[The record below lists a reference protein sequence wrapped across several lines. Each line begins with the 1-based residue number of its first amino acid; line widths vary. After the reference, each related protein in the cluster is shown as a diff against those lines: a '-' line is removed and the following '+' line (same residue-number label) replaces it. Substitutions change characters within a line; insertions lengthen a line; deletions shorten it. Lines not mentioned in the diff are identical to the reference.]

1 MWATRNVGAT
11 LPEEYGDY
19 FAWGETQTKAI
30 YNWRTYRHCDGDYGM
45 LTKYCTRADYG
56 YNGFVDNLTVLEP
69 EDDAATANYGGR
81 IPTKED
87 WEELMSNTTCIWAR
101 QNGVSGCCFTGTNGN
116 SIFLPAAG
124 SRSDSSVHA
133 VGNFCHYWSSTLDDF
148 PGYACFFDYDMGMG
162 GIYRYGGLSVRA
174 VRYSL
179 YYNLLRW

>member
-1 MWATRNVGAT
+1 MWATHNVGAT

-81 IPTKED
+81 IPHKRRLGRTDE
-87 WEELMSNTTCIWAR
+87 
-101 QNGVSGCCFTGTNGN
+101 Q
-116 SIFLPAAG
+116 
-124 SRSDSSVHA
+124 
-133 VGNFCHYWSSTLDDF
+133 HYL
-148 PGYACFFDYDMGMG
+148 YMGKAE
-162 GIYRYGGLSVRA
+162 RSVRMPLHWYQWQQHLSA
-174 VRYSL
+174 RNRL
-179 YYNLLRW
+179 PL